1 MVTNPAEPVRILIA
15 DDYPAVRE
23 AIRRLLAAEPAWE
36 AIAEAADGREAVQ
49 LAIDHEPDL
58 AILDAA
64 MPALSGI
71 DATREIARAVPAT
84 RILVLTI
91 YDDEPYVIE
100 ALEAGADGY
109 VLKEAADCE
118 LVRAVDDVLSGRRF
132 LSRLLQ
138 FVPPARYVPA
148 HN

>member
-1 MVTNPAEPVRILIA
+1 MDPTDPVRILIA

-23 AIRRLLAAEPAWE
+23 AIRRLLLIEPGWDVV
-36 AIAEAADGREAVQ
+36 AEAADGREAVQ
-49 LAIDHEPDL
+49 LAIDHKPDV

-100 ALEAGADGY
+100 ALEAGAHGY

-118 LVRAVDDVLSGRRF
+118 LVRAAGEVLSGGRF
-132 LSRLLQ
+132 VSRLLE
-138 FVPPARYVPA
+138 FVPPPRYAPGT
-148 HN
+148 N